1 MRNGKYGKEL
11 ELILLLTENR
21 NYTAQEIADRLGI
34 TRRNLYNYFEY
45 LRFSGFK
52 LLKQGITY
60 RLDRSASFFRKL
72 HENMAI
78 SRDEAVYMLRQL
90 QEADVHDHYA
100 QSIRQKLV
108 RQYNVADVRQPE
120 VLKQIN
126 HNAAVLKEAM
136 GRRCMCTLQ
145 AYSSPHSHTV
155 SDRIVEPFLFLNGGL
170 DIRCHEIRSH
180 TNKTFKLARIGNV
193 QLMDVPW
200 IAEKEHKQV
209 FTDIFMFSSEQR
221 LHVSM
226 RMGQLAR
233 NLLIEEYPAAEPYV
247 SVVADA
253 ATPCWHFEADMASYL
268 GIGRFVLGL
277 YRDIEVLGDEAFVS
291 YIRGEV
297 AAMQT
302 TKNI

>member
-1 MRNGKYGKEL
+1 M
-11 ELILLLTENR
+11 
-21 NYTAQEIADRLGI
+21 GI

-45 LRFSGFK
+45 LRFCGFT
-52 LLKQGITY
+52 LLKHGFSY
-60 RLDRSASFFRKL
+60 RLDRSTSFFRKL

-78 SRDEAVYMLRQL
+78 SRDEAVYILSQL
-90 QEADVHDHYA
+90 QDADVHDHYA

-120 VLKQIN
+120 VLSQIN

-170 DIRCHEIRSH
+170 DIRCHEISSH

-247 SVVADA
+247 SAMPAA

-291 YIRGEV
+291 YIRGEI
-297 AAMQT
+297 AAMQL
-302 TKNI
+302 K

>member
-11 ELILLLTENR
+11 ELILLLTDNK
-21 NYTAQEIADRLGI
+21 NYTAQEMADRLGI

-45 LRFSGFK
+45 LRFCGFT
-52 LLKQGITY
+52 LLKHGFSY
-60 RLDRSASFFRKL
+60 RLDRSTSFFRKL

-78 SRDEAVYMLRQL
+78 SRDEAVYILSQL
-90 QEADVHDHYA
+90 QDADVHDHYA

-120 VLKQIN
+120 VLSQIN

-170 DIRCHEIRSH
+170 DIRCHEISSH
-180 TNKTFKLARIGNV
+180 TNKTFKLARISNV

-233 NLLIEEYPAAEPYV
+233 NLLIEEYPAAESYV
-247 SVVADA
+247 SAVPA
-253 ATPCWHFEADMASYL
+253 ATTPCWHFEADMASYL

-291 YIRGEV
+291 YIRGEI
-297 AAMQT
+297 AAMQL
-302 TKNI
+302 K